1 MKIHVESWA
10 PEYGSPVEGDA
21 LAESDAEVDAG
32 VEVPAG
38 DWRPL
43 DPGDGV
49 SPDPRVAFVDGV
61 RRIDAR
67 VWLTDDDGAT
77 RMGICASWAAGIA
90 LCDRTAAR
98 IEGAAVRRGLFA
110 RAGAPD
116 IGTKAGTFRGVA
128 VAGGEMEHLSLGLLE
143 RMRGLESDVATG
155 AADDLLLILDGPLTA
170 HHGIPEAVGY
180 VKSHRVSYLA
190 QTEAAVVGA
199 LGAAQRTPVFLMRTS
214 WSRYSWYL
222 RLTADGGHPW
232 AGVVRCEAPVG
243 LRLEEVTHLADRT
256 ARTLPRFAS
265 SPHKDPRAPQN
276 LYPIAALERDLRRR
290 LGDTA
295 WVWRALK
302 VVAA

>member
-1 MKIHVESWA
+1 MRIHVESWA
-10 PEYGSPVEGDA
+10 PEFGSPVEGEG
-21 LAESDAEVDAG
+21 LAESDAEVDVG
-32 VEVPAG
+32 VELPAG
-38 DWRPL
+38 DWQPL
-43 DPGDGV
+43 YA
-49 SPDPRVAFVDGV
+49 PDSVAAEPRVAFVDGV
-61 RRIDAR
+61 RRIEAR
-67 VWLTDDDGAT
+67 VWITDDDGAT
-77 RMGICASWAAGIA
+77 RMGICGSWGAGIA
-90 LCDRTAAR
+90 LCEGSSAR

-116 IGTKAGTFRGVA
+116 IETKAGVFRGEA

-143 RMRGLESDVATG
+143 RMRGLESDVAST
-155 AADDLLLILDGPLTA
+155 AAEDLLLVLDGPLTA

-180 VKSHRVSYLA
+180 IKTHRVSYLA
-190 QTEAAVVGA
+190 EAETAVVSA

-222 RLTADGGHPW
+222 RLTAEVGHPW
-232 AGVVRCEAPVG
+232 AGIVRCEAPVG

-265 SPHKDPRAPQN
+265 APHKDPRAPQN

-302 VVAA
+302 VATA